1 MKQFIGFLGFIALLA
16 VAWVSVMGPS
26 GGMGGVPQQE
36 VDLLPDV
43 TFLGEGPATF
53 TIDADHVFVIKYRR
67 NNYKNEPGPTYTAEP
82 GERVWSFSFVPDDG
96 VYPYHSQ
103 ESFGPVAAGCVI
115 QFVQIDDDVDERI
128 NYFDVNSTR
137 VYTVAQGMVTYGSFI
152 VPLSGELVF
161 TANDSVGLVIRVCRD
176 KVTLTPTTTPTE
188 TATPTLTPTITPTFT
203 PTLTLTPTMTLTPT
217 LTASPTATAT
227 TEMTETPTATAT
239 GTLPPTAT
247 ATLEPTV
254 TATQTITPTTPTAT
268 ATATLEPTITPTT
281 PPDPNE
287 STATPTVTAT
297 PEADVPR
304 LPACLRI
311 NFEIGPDSARRGTYV
326 VQEVGGRVLATW
338 WAEEG
343 WMDSGWVRDI
353 DITFPAVYVQV
364 FWVKGD
370 GSPPVEMTIL
380 NPAPDTSYGWLARGR
395 CHALEVAWPG

>member
-16 VAWVSVMGPS
+16 VAWVSMMGPS

-53 TIDADHVFVIKYRR
+53 TTAEDHVFVVKYRR
-67 NNYKNEPGPTYTAEP
+67 NNYKNVDGPTYTAEP
-82 GERVWSFSFVPDDG
+82 GERVWSFSFVPPDG
-96 VYPYHSQ
+96 VYPYHST
-103 ESFGPVAAGCVI
+103 ESFGPVAAGCVV

-128 NYFDVNSTR
+128 NYFNVNSQQ
-137 VYTVAQGMVTYGSFI
+137 VYTVTQGMVTYGSFT
-152 VPLSGELVF
+152 VPISGELIF
-161 TANDSVGLVIRVCRD
+161 TANDSVGLVIRVCQD
-176 KVTLTPTTTPTE
+176 KVTLTPSATPTE
-188 TATPTLTPTITPTFT
+188 TATPTLTPTS
-203 PTLTLTPTMTLTPT
+203 TLAPTLTPT

-227 TEMTETPTATAT
+227 TDITETPTATAT
-239 GTLPPTAT
+239 GTLLPTTT
-247 ATLEPTV
+247 ATLEPTA

-268 ATATLEPTITPTT
+268 ATLPPTETPTPSATPTT

-287 STATPTVTAT
+287 STATPTATAV
-297 PEADVPR
+297 PESDEPR

-311 NFEIGPDSARRGTYV
+311 NFEVGPDSARRGTYV

-343 WMDSGWVRDI
+343 WMDSGWVRDL

-380 NPAPDTSYGWLARGR
+380 NPAPGTTYGWLARGR